1 MPALTNNTFH
11 PIGIA
16 GLLGS
21 IEPGQTRDIHAKV
34 WDAAKGKPA
43 VAYWVQTGG
52 LTVIED
58 PRPKKA
64 KVEVTE

>member
-1 MPALTNNTFH
+1 MPALTNTGAQ

-34 WDAAKGKPA
+34 WNAAKGKPA
-43 VAYWVQTGG
+43 VAYWVQTGA
-52 LTVIED
+52 LTVTEE
-58 PRPKKA
+58 PKPKKA
-64 KVEVTE
+64 KADVAE